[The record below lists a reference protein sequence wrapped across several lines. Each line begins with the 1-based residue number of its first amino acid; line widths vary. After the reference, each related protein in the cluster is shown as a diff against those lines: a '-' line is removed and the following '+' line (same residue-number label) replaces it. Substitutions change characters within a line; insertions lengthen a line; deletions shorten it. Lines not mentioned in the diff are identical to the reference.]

1 MTDQQFSPRCEAVNH
16 SAEPVEDIWRN
27 EVQDRLA
34 RYQRRRGR
42 RIEGAFTMRFPF
54 PADDLPEPV
63 KHGEAATGV
72 IDPVEAAI
80 EELVEQP
87 QIHQE
92 EVVETTEMKP
102 AEVAATLQT

>member
-34 RYQRRRGR
+34 RYKRRRGR

-63 KHGEAATGV
+63 KQIEADQAV
-72 IDPVEAAI
+72 IDPVGHGTEKLAA
-80 EELVEQP
+80 QP

-92 EVVETTEMKP
+92 EALVDRTKVKT
-102 AEVAATLQT
+102 AEVAG